1 MDADIRENRNHV
13 GFNIQK
19 IRLFLGIKQE
29 ALASDLGISQGEVS
43 IIESQDEVEDV
54 LLSRIATVLGVSV
67 QMIKNFDVE
76 KTIFN
81 INHHNYQDANIAEGA
96 TTYAIT
102 HQVNPIEKIVELY
115 ERLLKS
121 EKEKI
126 EMLRNIQ
133 KGHF

>member
-81 INHHNYQDANIAEGA
+81 INHHNYQDANIAEGLLLM
-96 TTYAIT
+96 
-102 HQVNPIEKIVELY
+102 QLPI
-115 ERLLKS
+115 RLT
-121 EKEKI
+121 
-126 EMLRNIQ
+126 Q
-133 KGHF
+133 